1 MELAK
6 NLTVL
11 SEDEVYKIHMNVM
24 EVLWQ
29 VGILVEEEQSLKL
42 LEKNG
47 AKVDYNLQRAYI
59 PAELVQQALQTKSHS
74 YAFYDVFGK
83 KAFQFGGKESTY
95 ATAGYATT
103 YIDKD
108 GVEHAGTYEAAL
120 RHAKLMEVMNEVGV
134 QQPAIQPCDMPAEL
148 QDLYMYKA
156 SLVGTKKP
164 IHSVANSE
172 KSAEAIINMN
182 AEMVGGLDNLMKK
195 PRLMF
200 NLCTF
205 SPLGIRRDGCEVIR
219 MASKYDIPCIFSTG
233 TMAGATAPVTLAGS
247 LIQSFAEVIGHVVL
261 AQCYRPGMRVGL
273 LHASR
278 IFDMK
283 FAACTVATP
292 EYPIIKMGAMQMA
305 RFYNIPTV
313 GIGISA
319 DSNEC
324 DAQYGWE
331 TFMNGFIARQSGMNV
346 INGLG
351 TFSQLNGY
359 SFERTVIDGEIVRVI
374 ERICRGMEVND
385 FSMAFDVIEEEG
397 VKAEFLYN
405 PHTTGNFRSEFM
417 IPILTDRAPY
427 ANYVKREGKNTLLE
441 RAAKQL
447 DKYEQ
452 SYNYTYGLEKE
463 EALQKIIDEYAKTF

>member
-6 NLTVL
+6 NFNVL

-42 LEKNG
+42 LEQNG
-47 AKVDYNLQRAYI
+47 AKVDYNLQRAYL
-59 PAELVQQALQTKSHS
+59 PAELVQYALRSKSHS
-74 YAFYDVFGK
+74 YAFYDVYGK

-108 GVEHAGTYEAAL
+108 GAEHAGTYEAAL
-120 RHAKLMEVMNEVGV
+120 RHAKLMEVMDEVGV
-134 QQPAIQPCDMPAEL
+134 QQPAIQPCDMPEEL

-172 KSAEAIINMN
+172 KNAEAIIRMN
-182 AEMVGGLDNLMKK
+182 AEMVGGIDTLINK

-205 SPLGIRRDGCEVIR
+205 SPLGIRKDGCEVIR
-219 MASKYDIPCIFSTG
+219 MASKYNVPCIFSTG

-247 LIQSFAEVIGHVVL
+247 VVQSFAEVIGHVVL
-261 AQCYRPGMRVGL
+261 SQCYKPGMRVGL

-283 FAACTVATP
+283 FASCTVATP
-292 EYPIIKMGAMQMA
+292 EYPVIKMAAMQMA
-305 RFYNIPTV
+305 RFYKIPTV

-319 DSNEC
+319 DANEC

-331 TFMNGFIARQSGMNV
+331 TFMNGFIARQAGMNI

-351 TFSQLNGY
+351 TFAQLNGY

-385 FSMAFDVIEEEG
+385 FSLAFDIIEEEG
-397 VKAEFLYN
+397 VKAEYLFN
-405 PHTTGNFRSEFM
+405 PHTTGNFKREFM
-417 IPILTDRAPY
+417 IPILSDRAPY
-427 ANYVKREGKNTLLE
+427 ANYVKREGKGNLLD

-447 DKYEQ
+447 AKYEK
-452 SYNYTYGLEKE
+452 SYDYTYGLEKE
-463 EALQKIIDEYAKTF
+463 EALQKIIDEYAK

>member
-1 MELAK
+1 MELLK
-6 NLTVL
+6 NFKVL
-11 SEDEVYKIHMNVM
+11 SEDEIYKVHMEVL

-29 VGILVEEEQSLKL
+29 VGIMVEDKESLKL
-42 LEKNG
+42 LETNG
-47 AKVDYNLQRAYI
+47 AKVDYDLKRAYLPNDMVI
-59 PAELVQQALQTKSHS
+59 RALHTKSGS
-74 YAFYDVFGK
+74 YGFYDVFGK

-108 GVEHAGTYEAAL
+108 GNEHPGTYESAL
-120 RHAKLMEVMNEVGV
+120 RHARLMEVMDEVGV
-134 QQPAIQPCDMPAEL
+134 QQPAIQPCDIPAEL

-156 SLVGTKKP
+156 SLIGTKKP

-172 KSAEAIINMN
+172 KNAEAIIEMN
-182 AEMVGGLDNLMKK
+182 AAMVGGIDALIKK

-205 SPLGIRRDGCEVIR
+205 SPLGIRKDGCEVIR
-219 MASKYDIPCIFSTG
+219 AASKYNIPCIFSTG

-247 LIQSFAEVIGHVVL
+247 LVEAFAEVIGHIVL
-261 AQCYRPGMRVGL
+261 SQCYKAGMRVGML
-273 LHASR
+273 TASR

-283 FAACTVATP
+283 YAACTVATP
-292 EYPIIKMGAMQMA
+292 EYPVIKMASLQMA
-305 RFYNIPTV
+305 QFYKIPTV

-331 TFMNGFIARQSGMNV
+331 KMMNGLFSRQAGMNV

-359 SFERTVIDGEIVRVI
+359 SFERTVVDAEIIRVI
-374 ERICRGMEVND
+374 ERICRGMEVNE
-385 FSMAFDVIEEEG
+385 SSLAFDIIEEEG
-397 VKAEFLYN
+397 VKAEFLFN
-405 PHTTGNFRSEFM
+405 KHTTGNFKSEFM
-417 IPILTDRAPY
+417 TPILSDRAPY
-427 ANYVKREGKNTLLE
+427 ATYAKREGKNSLIE
-441 RAAKQL
+441 RAAAQL
-447 DKYEQ
+447 EKLES

-463 EALQKIIDEYAKTF
+463 DELQKIIDHYAG

>member
-1 MELAK
+1 MEMAK
-6 NLTVL
+6 NFNVLT
-11 SEDEVYKIHMNVM
+11 EDDIYKIHMDVL
-24 EVLWQ
+24 EVLLQ
-29 VGILVEEEQSLKL
+29 TGMMVEEEESLKL

-47 AKVDYNLQRAYI
+47 ARVDYTLNRAYL
-59 PAELVQQALQTKSHS
+59 PNEMVLHALEAKSHS
-74 YAFYDVFGK
+74 YGFYDVFGK
-83 KAFQFGGKESTY
+83 RAFRFGGKDSAY

-108 GVEHAGTYEAAL
+108 GAEHPGTYEAAL
-120 RHAKLMEVMNEVGV
+120 RHAKLMEVMDEVGV
-134 QQPAIQPCDMPAEL
+134 QQPAIQPCDIDPEL

-156 SLVGTKKP
+156 SLIGTKKP
-164 IHSVANSE
+164 IHSVANSGRN
-172 KSAEAIINMN
+172 AEAIIEMN
-182 AEMVGGLDNLMKK
+182 AEMVGGIENLMKK

-219 MASKYDIPCIFSTG
+219 TAAKYNVPCIFSTG

-247 LIQSFAEVIGHVVL
+247 IVQSFAEVLGHIVL

-283 FAACTVATP
+283 YVACTVATP
-292 EYPIIKMGAMQMA
+292 EYPVLKMAAMQMA
-305 RFYNIPTV
+305 RFYKIPTV

-331 TFMNGFIARQSGMNV
+331 KFMNGFISRQAGMNV

-351 TFSQLNGY
+351 TFSQLSGY
-359 SFERTVIDGEIVRVI
+359 SFERTVIDAEIVRVI
-374 ERICRGMEVND
+374 ERICRGMEVDDNAL
-385 FSMAFDVIEEEG
+385 AFDVIEKEG
-397 VKAEFLYN
+397 RKSDFLSN
-405 PHTTGNFRSEFM
+405 PHTRANFKREFM
-417 IPILTDRAPY
+417 TPILSDRATFGTY
-427 ANYVKREGKNTLLE
+427 LKREGRDNLVE
-441 RAAKQL
+441 RAARQL
-447 DKYEQ
+447 AKLEK
-452 SYNYTYGLEKE
+452 SYDYTYGLEKE
-463 EALQKIIDEYAKTF
+463 EELQKIIDRYAK

>member
-1 MELAK
+1 MKMQLEK
-6 NLTVL
+6 NFRVLT
-11 SEDEVYKIHMNVM
+11 EDEVYKIHMNVM
-24 EVLWQ
+24 EILWQ
-29 VGILVEEEQSLKL
+29 VGVLVEEEQSLKL

-47 AKVDYNLQRAYI
+47 AKVDYNLMRAYL
-59 PAELVQQALQTKSHS
+59 PAELVQYALSVKSHS
-74 YAFYDVFGK
+74 YGFYDVFGK

-95 ATAGYATT
+95 ASAGYATV
-103 YIDKD
+103 YLDKE
-108 GVEHAGTYEAAL
+108 GNEHPGTYEAAL
-120 RHAKLMEVMNEVGV
+120 RHAKLMEVMDEVGV
-134 QQPAIQPCDMPAEL
+134 QQPAIQPCDIPVEL

-172 KSAEAIINMN
+172 KNAETIIHMN
-182 AEMVGGLDNLMKK
+182 AEMMGGIDVLENK
-195 PRLMF
+195 PHLMF

-205 SPLGIRRDGCEVIR
+205 SPLGIRKDGCEVIR
-219 MASKYDIPCIFSTG
+219 AASKYNVPCIFSTG

-247 LIQSFAEVIGHVVL
+247 VAQSFAEVIGHIVL
-261 AQCYRPGMRVGL
+261 AQCCRPGMRVGL
-273 LHASR
+273 LHASH

-292 EYPIIKMGAMQMA
+292 EYPVIKMAAMEMA
-305 RFYNIPTV
+305 RFYKIPTV

-331 TFMNGFIARQSGMNV
+331 TFMNGFIARQSGMNI

-359 SFERTVIDGEIVRVI
+359 SFERTVIDAEIVRVI

-385 FSMAFDVIEEEG
+385 HSLAFDVIEAEG
-397 VKAEFLYN
+397 VKAEFLFN
-405 PHTTGNFRSEFM
+405 PHTTGNFKSEFM
-417 IPILTDRAPY
+417 IPVISDRMPY
-427 ANYVKREGKNTLLE
+427 ASYVQKGPGNTLID

-447 DKYEQ
+447 EKLEK
-452 SYNYTYGLEKE
+452 SYDYTYGPEKE
-463 EALQKIIDEYAKTF
+463 EQLQKIIEAHIK

>member
-1 MELAK
+1 MELEK
-6 NLTVL
+6 NLRVL
-11 SEDEVYKIHMNVM
+11 SEEKVYKIHMEVM

-29 VGILVEEEQSLKL
+29 VGIMVEEEQSLKL
-42 LEKNG
+42 LEKSG
-47 AKVDYNLQRAYI
+47 AKVDYSQQRAYL
-59 PAELVQQALQTKSHS
+59 PTELVQHALQTKSHS
-74 YAFYDVFGK
+74 YGFYDVFGA
-83 KAFQFGGKESTY
+83 KAFQFGGKASTY

-108 GVEHAGTYEAAL
+108 GVEHPGTYEAAL
-120 RHAKLMEVMNEVGV
+120 RHAKLMEVMDEVGV

-172 KSAEAIINMN
+172 KSAEAIIYMN
-182 AEMVGGLDNLMKK
+182 AEMVGGIDNLVKK
-195 PRLMF
+195 PRFMF

-205 SPLGIRRDGCEVIR
+205 SPLGIRKDGCEVIR
-219 MASKYDIPCIFSTG
+219 TASKYDVPCIFSTG

-247 LIQSFAEVIGHVVL
+247 VVQSFAEVIGHIVL

-292 EYPIIKMGAMQMA
+292 EYPVIKMAAMQMA
-305 RFYNIPTV
+305 RFYKIPTV
-313 GIGISA
+313 GIGISSDA
-319 DSNEC
+319 NDC

-331 TFMNGFIARQSGMNV
+331 TFMNGFTARQAGMNI

-374 ERICRGMEVND
+374 ERFCRGMEVND
-385 FSMAFDVIEEEG
+385 FSLAYDVIEEEG
-397 VKAEFLYN
+397 VRAEFLFN
-405 PHTTGNFRSEFM
+405 PHTTNNFKSEFM
-417 IPILTDRAPY
+417 IPILSDRAPY
-427 ANYVKREGKNTLLE
+427 ATYVKRDGKGSLLD

-447 DKYEQ
+447 EKYEKL
-452 SYNYTYGLEKE
+452 YDYTYGLEKE
-463 EALQKIIDEYAKTF
+463 EALQKIIDEYAK